1 MPVERR
7 LREGLHRNADAL
19 DPDVDAFL
27 ATVVH
32 RGGRRMFARRTVWA
46 AMVAAA
52 VASAVVLGPR
62 VVDAIR
68 TSKLGLPA
76 TTPSVTMTPPQG
88 LAGTFTGRLR
98 PGLEAVRVDRMA
110 GTWTIGMHP
119 DGTITVQGP
128 PTFNGVLGGYRFQP
142 RGSLFRTDLFEHDA
156 CKGFPRGT
164 YRWSGSGSALTFTVS
179 RDPCDARVALLTSTP
194 LSEASPLDGEWHMRY
209 TCEEELRTFQ
219 RNIQMDRTR
228 SVLSDGR
235 SREVLL
241 KVWSRELAWGPSAL
255 AATEL
260 TPKAL
265 CQGAPVREH
274 VMRID
279 RGFVS
284 EDPHTIGLL
293 GAIRF
298 VNDNTIAI
306 SDPYGNIDTVDTFT
320 FRLHG
325 DTLTL
330 TQTGLHD
337 SWQGTWLEEAP
348 WHRVN

>member
-19 DPDVDAFL
+19 HPEVDAFL

-32 RGGRRMFARRTVWA
+32 RGKRRMIVRRMVVA
-46 AMVAAA
+46 AGVAAA
-52 VASAVVLGPR
+52 VAGALMIGPR

-68 TSKLGLPA
+68 TSKLELPA
-76 TTPSVTMTPPQG
+76 TTPSITVTPPRG
-88 LAGTFTGRLR
+88 LAGTFTGQLR
-98 PGLEAVRVDRMA
+98 PGLEAVRTDRMA
-110 GTWTIGMHP
+110 GMWTISMHP
-119 DGTITVQGP
+119 DGTMAVQGP
-128 PTFNGVLGGYRFQP
+128 PTFSGVLGGYRFQP
-142 RGSLFRTDLFEHDA
+142 HGAVFRTDLFEHDV
-156 CKGFPRGT
+156 CNGLPRGA
-164 YRWSGSGSALTFTVS
+164 YRWSGSGSTLTFTVA

-194 LSEASPLDGEWHMRY
+194 MSEASPLDGEWHMRY
-209 TCEEELRTFQ
+209 TCVDEVRTFQ
-219 RNIQMDRTR
+219 RNIQLDRTR

-235 SREVLL
+235 SREVLTRL
-241 KVWSRELAWGPSAL
+241 WSRELAWGPNAK
-255 AATEL
+255 AATDI
-260 TPKAL
+260 TPQAL
-265 CQGAPVREH
+265 CQGAPAREH

-279 RGFVS
+279 RGYIS

-298 VNDNTIAI
+298 VDDHTIAI

-320 FRLHG
+320 FQLHG